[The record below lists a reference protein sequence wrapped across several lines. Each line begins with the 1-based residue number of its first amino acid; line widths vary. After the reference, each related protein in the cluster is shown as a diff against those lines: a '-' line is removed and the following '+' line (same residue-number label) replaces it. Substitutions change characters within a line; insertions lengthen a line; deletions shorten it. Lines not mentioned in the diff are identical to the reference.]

1 MIIIF
6 FYSFYSFQFLCK
18 NYYLDRKKKMSLI
31 WYGKQIPQKWW
42 TDIEVENNN
51 THVQNLAR
59 KCPRSYLDY
68 FMEQIWLLYDAC

>member
-1 MIIIF
+1 V
-6 FYSFYSFQFLCK
+6 L
-18 NYYLDRKKKMSLI
+18 KKYFGTRNVCHMSHDD
-31 WYGKQIPQKWW
+31 GKQIPQKWW